1 VSPDGH
7 WLAYQS
13 NESGVDEVYVRPFP
27 AVDSAR
33 SQVSTRG
40 GRLQAWAA
48 SGHELFYLAG
58 RDMMAVPI
66 QTAASFSTGTP
77 IKLFEA
83 PAATTP
89 PMRYHDVTRDGQK
102 FVLIEDPPASS
113 TSATSMVVVLN
124 WTEEL
129 KAKIGGR

>member
-1 VSPDGH
+1 M
-7 WLAYQS
+7 
-13 NESGVDEVYVRPFP
+13 VR
-27 AVDSAR
+27 
-33 SQVSTRG
+33 
-40 GRLQAWAA
+40 
-48 SGHELFYLAG
+48 LAG
-58 RDMMAVPI
+58 RDMMAEPI

-89 PMRYHDVTRDGQK
+89 PMRYYDVTRDGQK
-102 FVLIEDPPASS
+102 FVLIENPPASS